1 MQRAWLPALV
11 ALVIGCKGDKKE
23 DRPARQMPVSPP
35 SAPADAALIG
45 SELKF
50 VGCAP
55 AQAAPGIAGYG
66 QIGGR
71 GRAARPGEG
80 FGVPPSGL
88 RVGGPAVPKVRRGAL
103 KTTGPLPRATIAS
116 TIATHANRLQYCYE
130 QSLVRTPITGSLVL
144 TATLEPTG
152 SVFEAGVENSFDD
165 ELSLCLKHIISELR
179 FPAAPKPART
189 TLKLPLTFAW
199 QPPPPTTAAP
209 EPTAW
214 TPFAAS
220 ATRPPLTVAGPAA
233 AQFPPAMS
241 LGALQKCLGT
251 TNGSFRSV
259 MKLGID
265 GSVIAARTGGLGN
278 KDAEACISST
288 LVGTKGPPVPLV
300 TEIACDFQ
308 RGDATP
314 WRVSPDA
321 GYTVIEPGK
330 EHVPAP
336 TDAAAT
342 FLVVLEPTTPADIVA
357 KALEVASRGAASI
370 VALKIDDGAP
380 LYVAAGAHL
389 PTSSDPSTPFTVD
402 TNEPISVC
410 GGLLE
415 APVSGPLHQAD
426 VLIGKAARRCTHRPC
441 PAVLAI
447 TTTGPWTAKDL
458 AALAGAA
465 RGLDFERIVLGPG
478 SCPR

>member
-1 MQRAWLPALV
+1 MSCFHVLLAALQLV
-11 ALVIGCKGDKKE
+11 ACKGDKK
-23 DRPARQMPVSPP
+23 DDTRARQMPVAPP
-35 SAPADAALIG
+35 RVTADAGLIG

-55 AQAAPGIAGYG
+55 AQAAPSIAAPGT
-66 QIGGR
+66 
-71 GRAARPGEG
+71 RPGLPH
-80 FGVPPSGL
+80 VN
-88 RVGGPAVPKVRRGAL
+88 RGAL
-103 KTTGPLPRATIAS
+103 SSTGPLPKKMIAS

-130 QSLVRTPITGSLVL
+130 QSLVRKPISGSLVL

-152 SVFEAGVENSFDD
+152 AVFEAGIENSFDD

-179 FPAAPKPART
+179 FPAAAKDERT
-189 TLKLPLTFAW
+189 MLKLPLTFAW
-199 QPPPPTTAAP
+199 QPSAPATAAP
-209 EPTAW
+209 EPAAW

-220 ATRPPLTVAGPAA
+220 ATRPPLTVSAPAA

-241 LGALQKCLGT
+241 LGALQNCLGT
-251 TNGSFRSV
+251 TNGSFRTV
-259 MKLGID
+259 MKLGTD
-265 GSVIAARTGGLGN
+265 GSVISARTGGLGN
-278 KDAEACISST
+278 KDAETCISAT
-288 LVGTKGPPVPLV
+288 LVGTKGPPVELV

-314 WRVSPDA
+314 WRVSPEA
-321 GYTVIEPGK
+321 GYTVIEPGT
-330 EHVPAP
+330 EYAPQP
-336 TDAAAT
+336 TDAEAT
-342 FLVVLEPTTPADIVA
+342 FLVVLEPTTPADVA
-357 KALEVASRGAASI
+357 GKALDVASRGAASI
-370 VALKIDDGAP
+370 VALKIDEGAP
-380 LYVAAGAHL
+380 LYVAAGAHA
-389 PTSSDPSTPFTVD
+389 PTSPDPSTPFTVD
-402 TNEPISVC
+402 TGEPITVC

-426 VLIGKAARRCTHRPC
+426 TLIGKASRRCTHRPC

-447 TTTGPWTAKDL
+447 TTTGPRTAKDL